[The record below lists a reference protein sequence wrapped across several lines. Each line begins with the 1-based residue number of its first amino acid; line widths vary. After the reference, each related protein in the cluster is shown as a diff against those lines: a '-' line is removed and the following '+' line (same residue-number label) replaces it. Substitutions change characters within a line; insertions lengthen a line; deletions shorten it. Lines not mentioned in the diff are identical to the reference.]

1 MKRIFAILILICTL
15 GLVACGEPS
24 QYEQDQAKTNTIGTG
39 ACVFATERDTKT
51 AKRNVG
57 YVEMCIEGYGRV
69 VFLLDATTA
78 PKTVVNFIGLV
89 KGGYY
94 DAPTTDDGKYHGN
107 TFHIVDKD
115 RLLQG
120 GCPNGDG
127 SGTLENKIFGEFPD
141 NGWANDIS
149 HKKGV
154 ISMVREND
162 PNTAACQ
169 FFICMKDM
177 PELDPQYA
185 AFGYVIA
192 GMSVLEE
199 VMNAYAK
206 YADAEQAGIILEK
219 EEQPVIKYIKWVP
232 DKDGYWASRHS

>member
-1 MKRIFAILILICTL
+1 MKKIIALLLVICTL
-15 GLVACGEPS
+15 GLVSCGKS
-24 QYEQDQAKTNTIGTG
+24 QYEIDKEKTETVGDG
-39 ACVFATERDTKT
+39 ASIYATTRDTKT
-51 AKRNVG
+51 GKRNVG
-57 YVEMCIEGYGRV
+57 YVEMCFENYGRV

-94 DAPTTDDGKYHGN
+94 DTPTDDSDTAYHGN
-107 TFHIVDKD
+107 TIHIVDEG

-120 GCPNGDG
+120 GCPNHDG
-127 SGTLENKIFGEFPD
+127 TGTLENKVFGEFPD
-141 NGWANDIS
+141 NGWDTDIS

-154 ISMVREND
+154 ISMVRENE

-177 PELDPQYA
+177 PELDSQYA
-185 AFGYVIA
+185 SFGYVIS
-192 GMSVLEE
+192 GMTVLEE

-206 YADAEQAGIILEK
+206 YADAENRGIIFEV
-219 EEQPVIKYIKWVP
+219 ENQPVIKYIKWLP
-232 DKDGYWASRHS
+232 DKDGYWAARHS

>member
-1 MKRIFAILILICTL
+1 MKKIIALMLLICTL
-15 GLVACGEPS
+15 GLISCGES
-24 QYEQDQAKTNTIGTG
+24 AYEEDQRKTNTIGTG
-39 ACVFATERDTKT
+39 SCVYTTERDTKT
-51 AKRNVG
+51 GNRNVG
-57 YVEMCIEGYGRV
+57 YIEMCIQNYGRV

-94 DAPTTDDGKYHGN
+94 DTPTAENDTSYHGN
-107 TFHIVDKD
+107 TFHIVDAG

-120 GCPNGDG
+120 GCPNHDG
-127 SGTLENKIFGEFPD
+127 TGTLENKIFGEFPD
-141 NGWANDIS
+141 NGWDNDIS

-154 ISMVREND
+154 ISMVRENE

-177 PELDPQYA
+177 PELDNQYA

-199 VMNAYAK
+199 VMEVYAQ
-206 YADAEQAGIILEK
+206 YADAENKGIIFEQ
-219 EEQPVIKYIKWVP
+219 ENQPVIKYIKWVP
-232 DKDGYWASRHS
+232 DKDNYWRSRHS

>member
-1 MKRIFAILILICTL
+1 MKKIIAIILVICTL
-15 GLVACGEPS
+15 GLVSCTRSRHEID
-24 QYEQDQAKTNTIGTG
+24 EEKTATLGTG
-39 ACVFATERDTKT
+39 SCVYATTRDTKT
-51 AKRNVG
+51 YKRNVG
-57 YVEMCIEGYGRV
+57 YVEMCIENFGRV

-94 DAPTTDDGKYHGN
+94 DKPTSSEDTSYHGN
-107 TFHIVDKD
+107 TFHIVEKD

-120 GCPNGDG
+120 GCPNHDG
-127 SGTLENKIFGEFPD
+127 TGTLENKIFGEFPD

-162 PNTAACQ
+162 PDSAACQ

-177 PELDPQYA
+177 LGLDSQYA
-185 AFGYVIA
+185 SFGYVIE

-199 VMNAYAK
+199 VMEYYSE
-206 YADAEQAGIILEK
+206 YADAENASIIFDVEN
-219 EEQPVIKYIKWVP
+219 QPVIRYIKWIP

>member
-1 MKRIFAILILICTL
+1 MKKIVALLLLICTL
-15 GLVACGEPS
+15 GLISCGES
-24 QYEQDQAKTNTIGTG
+24 RYEEDQRKTNTLGVG
-39 ACVFATERDTKT
+39 HCVYTTERDTKT
-51 AKRNVG
+51 GKRNVG
-57 YVEMCIEGYGRV
+57 YVEMCIQNYGKV

-94 DAPTTDDGKYHGN
+94 DTPTDANDTAYHGN
-107 TFHIVDKD
+107 TFHIVDSG

-120 GCPNGDG
+120 GCPNHDG
-127 SGTLENKIFGEFPD
+127 TGTLENKIFGEFPD
-141 NGWANDIS
+141 NGWNNDIS

-177 PELDPQYA
+177 PELDSQYA
-185 AFGYVIA
+185 AFGYVIE

-199 VMNAYAK
+199 VMEAYAQ
-206 YADAEQAGIILEK
+206 YADAENKGIIF
-219 EEQPVIKYIKWVP
+219 EEENQPVIKYIKWLP

>member
-1 MKRIFAILILICTL
+1 MKKIIALLLVICTL
-15 GLVACGEPS
+15 GLISCGDDSEYNL
-24 QYEQDQAKTNTIGTG
+24 YEKRTNTIGTG
-39 ACVFATERDTKT
+39 ASEYATERDTKT
-51 AKRNVG
+51 DKRNVG
-57 YVEMCIEGYGRV
+57 YIDMCIEGYGRV
-69 VFLLDATTA
+69 IFLLDATTA
-78 PKTVVNFIGLV
+78 PKTVQNFIGLV

-94 DAPTTDDGKYHGN
+94 SNIDDGKYHGN
-107 TFHIVDKD
+107 TFHIVEAG

-120 GCPNGDG
+120 GCPNHDG
-127 SGTLENKIFGEFPD
+127 TGTLENKIYGEFPE

-162 PNTAACQ
+162 NDSAACQ

-192 GMSVLEE
+192 GMSVLEA
-199 VMNAYAK
+199 VMADYAQ
-206 YADAEQAGIILEK
+206 YADKANASIIFELEN
-219 EEQPVIKYIKWVP
+219 QPVIRYVKWVP